1 MYNYNTDLM
10 GNLLFIIFIAGI
22 SITLGLM
29 AYDYKKSEK
38 RHEKKT
44 KL

>member
-1 MYNYNTDLM
+1 MSNYNTDLM

-29 AYDYKKSEK
+29 AYDYKKK
-38 RHEKKT
+38 EKKN
-44 KL
+44 